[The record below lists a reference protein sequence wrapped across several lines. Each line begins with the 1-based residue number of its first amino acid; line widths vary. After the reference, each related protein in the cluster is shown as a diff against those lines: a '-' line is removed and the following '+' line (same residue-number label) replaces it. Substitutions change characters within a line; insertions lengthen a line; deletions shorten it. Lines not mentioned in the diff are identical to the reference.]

1 MAINRI
7 IGLSV
12 LNSFRKE
19 NKLQMSNGFVPCPMF
34 QNLSSKQQSV
44 ALEIYRLAEQLTS
57 EQLQSKR
64 MPLAEFSHN

>member
-7 IGLSV
+7 QELSI

-19 NKLQMSNGFVPCPMF
+19 NKLQASKGFVPCPMF